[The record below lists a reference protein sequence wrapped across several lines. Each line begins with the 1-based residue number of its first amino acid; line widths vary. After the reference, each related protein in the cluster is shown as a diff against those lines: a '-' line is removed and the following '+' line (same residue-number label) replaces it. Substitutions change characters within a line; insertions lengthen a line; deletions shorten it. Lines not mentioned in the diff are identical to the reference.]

1 MSAEVQ
7 RDGFDVG
14 ADVVDGAAV
23 ERVARDHRAV
33 HDIGLHLEGLD
44 ERALL
49 VVTVAQLR
57 EELAGQHCVEDA
69 AFAPPIHHRITG
81 DHRLDVQ
88 EASRPPKGDFVM
100 LIVEVVLLMKRA
112 NELAHGIPPVER

>member
-33 HDIGLHLEGLD
+33 HDISLHLEGLD

-49 VVTVAQLR
+49 VLTIAQLG
-57 EELAGQHCVEDA
+57 EELAGQHRVEDA
-69 AFAPPIHHRITG
+69 AFAAPIHHRISR
-81 DHRLDVQ
+81 DH
-88 EASRPPKGDFVM
+88 
-100 LIVEVVLLMKRA
+100 
-112 NELAHGIPPVER
+112 